1 MNLKFLLQTLLCRYL
16 LLLFM
21 LVFRNIN
28 FNILRISLPLYFVVL
43 VAGREQTHRR
53 QCIIWSY
60 AGMERYISLAPVQVI
75 YIYIYTPQIH
85 LNFFTVYRQKRDKTG
100 WAGPWSGS
108 RH

>member
-1 MNLKFLLQTLLCRYL
+1 
-16 LLLFM
+16 M

-28 FNILRISLPLYFVVL
+28 FNILRISLPLYSVVL

-60 AGMERYISLAPVQVI
+60 AGMGRYISLAPGDI
-75 YIYIYTPQIH
+75 YLYLYTSDTFK
-85 LNFFTVYRQKRDKTG
+85 LFTVYRQNRHSLGVRFDKTG